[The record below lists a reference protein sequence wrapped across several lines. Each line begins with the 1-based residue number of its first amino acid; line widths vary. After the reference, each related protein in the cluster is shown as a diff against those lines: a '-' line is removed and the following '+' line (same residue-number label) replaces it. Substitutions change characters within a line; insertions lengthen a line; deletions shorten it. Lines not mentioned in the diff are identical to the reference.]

1 MSTNK
6 AKSKSTSAW
15 ALHPHR
21 GVTLIEVMVSILL
34 MTITLLGIAGLFGA
48 TTRYQLGVESRSTIT
63 YLFNDLAGRVRMNL
77 DMSNSANR
85 ATWAQHYTAAAVSSS
100 TWAAQ
105 QSMSTT
111 PSVTC
116 GTGTGTGT
124 ACTRA
129 QLVELDLAEIRAS
142 MARSMAQPALQ
153 LAGDAATGLIATF
166 MWFDK
171 DFATISDGVVTL
183 SQSPACAASMNA
195 IQQQT
200 CCPAA
205 ASVASTPGVRCLNF
219 RFTP

>member
-1 MSTNK
+1 MKNQPYASLN
-6 AKSKSTSAW
+6 
-15 ALHPHR
+15 R
-21 GVTLIEVMVSILL
+21 GITLIEVMVSILL

-77 DMSNSANR
+77 DTTTNPSNR
-85 ATWAQHYTAAAVSSS
+85 ATWAQHYTDASISSS
-100 TWAAQ
+100 TWSAQ
-105 QSMSTT
+105 QTTSTT
-111 PSVTC
+111 PSKYC
-116 GTGTGTGT
+116 GAGSGSGS

-129 QLVELDLAEIRAS
+129 ELVEFDLAEIRSS
-142 MARSMAQPALQ
+142 MARSMPQPALQ
-153 LAGDAATGLIATF
+153 LSGDAATGLIASF

-171 DFATISDGVVTL
+171 DFTSINNGTANLNT
-183 SQSPACAASMNA
+183 SPTCSSSMNA

-200 CCPAA
+200 CCPSA